1 MTPSLFTC
9 YRSRGWK
16 SRRKKKMRA
25 PHVVPRRENRC
36 SACGHGNRIELRTL
50 LVAYVFDGAVVL
62 MVSDTLTPPLRD
74 YRGLRGEPEPEGK
87 ATLPGRKR
95 Q

>member
-1 MTPSLFTC
+1 M
-9 YRSRGWK
+9 
-16 SRRKKKMRA
+16 
-25 PHVVPRRENRC
+25 VPRRENRC

-87 ATLPGRKR
+87 ATLAGRKR
-95 Q
+95 E